1 MLRELHKTE
10 RKQQIL
16 SAARRLIRKK
26 GFLHLSMRELAKEA
40 RVSLVTPYNLFG
52 SKAQVLYALLE
63 SFFDQLES
71 ALDALDMQDPI
82 DALYVLTQFSV
93 KEYARDPAF
102 YRSLLLSMM
111 TTGELLPVPRIVQRC
126 TTLWQRGLDAG
137 IAQGLFQP
145 HARPDLVAR
154 QIQVNYRGAMELW
167 IEGGVDIEGFE
178 TQLLYGLSLC
188 LLAVATKKG
197 RTRVLARLQDLEQQ
211 LDRLTQSETTEPNDY
226 YQEGTR

>member
-16 SAARRLIRKK
+16 GAARRLIRKK
-26 GFLHLSMRELAKEA
+26 GFTRLSMRELAKEA

-63 SFFDQLES
+63 SFFEKFKS
-71 ALDALDMQDPI
+71 ALDELDMQNPI
-82 DALYVLTQFSV
+82 DALYALTQFSV
-93 KEYARDPAF
+93 KEYARDPVF
-102 YRSLLLSMM
+102 YRSLLAAMV
-111 TTGELLPVPRIVQRC
+111 TTGEFLPVPLIVHEY

-137 IAQGLFQP
+137 IAQGLLQP
-145 HARPDLVAR
+145 HTRSDLVAR
-154 QIQVNYRGAMELW
+154 QIQINYRGAMELW

-197 RTRVLARLQDLEQQ
+197 RPPLLDRSQDIEQQ
-211 LDRLTQSETTEPNDY
+211 LDHLMQNRTSGPDDQYKEVA
-226 YQEGTR
+226 Q

>member
-16 SAARRLIRKK
+16 NAARRLIRKK
-26 GFLHLSMRELAKEA
+26 GFTYLSMRELAKEA

-52 SKAQVLYALLE
+52 SKADVLYALLE
-63 SFFDQLES
+63 SLFDKLKS
-71 ALDALDMQDPI
+71 ALDELDIQDPLN
-82 DALYVLTQFSV
+82 AMYALTQFSV
-93 KEYARDPAF
+93 KEYARDPVF
-102 YRSLLLSMM
+102 YRSLLTSMV
-111 TTGELLPVPRIVQRC
+111 TTGDSLPVPRIVQRH
-126 TTLWQRGLDAG
+126 TILWQRGLDAG

-145 HARPDLVAR
+145 QTRPDLVAR

-167 IEGGVDIEGFE
+167 IEGGIDVEGFE

-197 RTRVLARLQDLEQQ
+197 RPQLLDRLQDIEQQ
-211 LDRLTQSETTEPNDY
+211 LDRLTQNQTTGPDEQY
-226 YQEGTR
+226 KEGAR